1 MPNIGYYREATFV
14 SEGVT
19 NIAASGGQ
27 TPAYT
32 GNSANF
38 AFLRVK
44 KNASQTGGAEPI
56 AYYTIDTE
64 NPTSAN
70 GIPIYDGDVL
80 EIYPYQIHTVHF
92 ASSDANQP
100 TLHYQLYLIGG

>member
-1 MPNIGYYREATFV
+1 MPNIGYYREATLH
-14 SEGVT
+14 SEGVS
-19 NIAASGGQ
+19 NIAASGSSTQING
-27 TPAYT
+27 TT
-32 GNSANF
+32 ANF
-38 AFLRVK
+38 AFARVV
-44 KNASQTGGAEPI
+44 KNASQTGGADPI
-56 AYYTIDTE
+56 AYYTIDTA

-100 TLHYQLYLIGG
+100 TSHFQLYLIGG